1 MMTTPKLLRR
11 RLLQGLGLSAGTLF
25 LPSLS
30 PRLLAKSSGAPCR
43 IVFLLSHH
51 GLVYKEWSMRPGGAP
66 DNGAWEEPLGT
77 LTSEQFSPILQPLQP
92 YRENLMVLDGLDQT
106 VIKAVR
112 GGHWNGPIGA
122 MTGADAVGS
131 GADARPDLPSLDQ
144 LIAEK
149 IALPDRFRSLELGSG
164 GRFSSLESGQA
175 LPRISYPPFLW
186 DRLFPAGIED
196 VDGTPSLQ
204 ARMWAKQGSVL
215 DTVGDEYQRLWP
227 RLSTQDRQKLELHRE
242 MVRDLEL
249 RVEGF
254 ATLDCDP
261 TERPQA
267 DPSISYNDRYSGCM
281 DLLALSFACDMTR
294 VATYSL
300 AQMPN
305 DAFGAPPGDVHQDFA
320 HLADPPNSDP
330 LAIEQM
336 SNYGA
341 RHANHLVELIE
352 KLQAI
357 PEGNGSVFDNTLIVW
372 LNEMA
377 TGYHEQDV
385 YPMILAGGSNVPMR
399 WGRYIKYPVTGPAP
413 VGAWSSE
420 RPSGLP
426 HNKVLVSIAQSMG
439 LDVDAVGAESVP
451 AQDGSTIDLTGPA
464 PGVLA

>member
-1 MMTTPKLLRR
+1 MHTSKLRRR

-30 PRLLAKSSGAPCR
+30 PPTRADDSGAPCR
-43 IVFLLSHH
+43 VVFLLSHH
-51 GLVYKEWSMRPGGAP
+51 GLVYDRWSMRPAGAP
-66 DNGAWEEPLGT
+66 DNGAWEEPLGA
-77 LTSEQFSPILQPLQP
+77 LNSDQFSPILRPLHP
-92 YRENLMVLDGLDQT
+92 YRDNLMILDGLDQV

-112 GGHWNGPIGA
+112 GGHFDGPIGA
-122 MTGADAVGS
+122 MTGASALGS
-131 GADARPDLPSLDQ
+131 GAEARPGAPSLDQ
-144 LIAEK
+144 LIAEQ

-164 GRFSSLESGQA
+164 GPFSSLEPGQA

-186 DRLFPAGIED
+186 DRLFPAGVED
-196 VDGTPSLQ
+196 VDGSPTLQ
-204 ARMWAKQGSVL
+204 SRMWRNQSSVL
-215 DTVGDEYQRLWP
+215 DRVGDEYQRLWP
-227 RLSTQDRQKLELHRE
+227 RLSPEDRQKLELHRE

-254 ATLDCDP
+254 ATLECDP
-261 TERPQA
+261 TERP
-267 DPSISYNDRYSGCM
+267 PSEPGIGYNDRYSGCM

-305 DAFGAPPGDVHQDFA
+305 DAFGAPPGDVHQEFA

-352 KLQAI
+352 RLQAI
-357 PEGNGSVFDNTLIVW
+357 PEGNGSVFDNTLVVW

-385 YPMILAGGSNVPMR
+385 YPMILAGGANIPIR
-399 WGRYIKYPVTGPAP
+399 WGRYIKYPVTGPKP
-413 VGAWSSE
+413 VGANPTS
-420 RPSGLP
+420 RPGGLP
-426 HNKVLVSIAQSMG
+426 HNRVLVSIARAMG
-439 LDVDAVGAESVP
+439 LDIDSVGTQSLPAE
-451 AQDGSTIDLTGPA
+451 DGSTIDLSGEA
-464 PGVLA
+464 PGVLS